1 MFSFIK
7 RKIKSAG
14 RKLQAKREQD
24 YLRRQAQVRAKDLYK
39 QKQVAAEARRK
50 QLKSEAQAREKR
62 VRAKVEAKRKAVEAK
77 HKMLQD
83 DMEVA
88 KKYIVKRSEKALFAE
103 DMGQRKAKGRTAIP
117 KTISLN
123 GVTYSKYTS
132 YEHDLS
138 SAQEASEDMKEMGY
152 RTCVKQFKRGSE
164 PVYVLYRYK
173 KGRTSS
179 VSAKIRKNP
188 AKTAKRKIKKRRS

>member
-7 RKIKSAG
+7 RKVKSVG
-14 RKLQAKREQD
+14 RKLQVNREQD
-24 YLRRQAQVRAKDLYK
+24 RLRKEAQARAKELYR
-39 QKQVAAEARRK
+39 QKQSAIEARCK

-62 VRAKVEAKRKAVEAK
+62 VRAKAESKRKAVEAK
-77 HKMLQD
+77 RRLLQD

-123 GVTYSKYTS
+123 GVSYSKYTS
-132 YEHDLS
+132 YEHDLD
-138 SAQEASEDMKEMGY
+138 SAQEAATDMQEMGY
-152 RTCVKQFKRGSE
+152 KTHIKKFQRGSE

-179 VSAKIRKNP
+179 VSTRKNLGR
-188 AKTAKRKIKKRRS
+188 TAKRKVKRRS